1 MRSVAT
7 IDVASRDF
15 GTSEF
20 GVVDRHLRAVVRQ
33 PPDALDGARP
43 LTVEHHD
50 LTLHI
55 GCRRRHLTVETQIAR
70 GFFDDSVRFAGH
82 HVTVVGETDEQP
94 LTTAVKR
101 DEKTIGV
108 VAGRSRDGD
117 RPFERGHRAP
127 EGLHRFGS
135 LGAMRRHQRR
145 NDLGV
150 GGDRMSEAQPV
161 LDTKITVIVDVT
173 VQRRD
178 HVRIG

>member
-1 MRSVAT
+1 MRGIAP

-15 GTSEF
+15 GAGEF
-20 GVVDRHLRAVVRQ
+20 GVADRHLRTVVRQ
-33 PPDALDGARP
+33 PHDALDGAGP

-50 LTLHI
+50 LALHVRR
-55 GCRRRHLTVETQIAR
+55 RRRHLAVETQIAR

-82 HVTVVGETDEQP
+82 HVTVVGETDEQT
-94 LTTAVKR
+94 LTTAVQR

-127 EGLHRFGS
+127 KGLHRFGP

-145 NDLGV
+145 DDLGV
-150 GGDRMSEAQPV
+150 GGDRMREAQPV

-173 VQRRD
+173 VQGSD